1 MTKLQPRYDAID
13 PSADQAFGLS
23 GVSGNGRGR
32 RLGTDRRHRQ
42 G

>member
-13 PSADQAFGLS
+13 RNAHSAYGLS
-23 GVSGNGRGR
+23 GVSGNRRGR